1 MIEAVIFDLDGTIVD
16 FNLDYKSVRAEA
28 IQLLAKQGFP
38 SSMFST
44 NESIFTM
51 LKKANTNMKNYGVGE
66 RDITSLKKAV
76 LSVATRHELA
86 AAHTT
91 NIKPGIVETL
101 KTLTGMNLKTAI
113 FTVSGEQSTSYILNV
128 FRLKRFFNAIITRE
142 SVSTVKPDPVHLKAA
157 LKALNVKPDD
167 AIVVGDSKWD
177 MRCARELNVIAVGIA
192 TGISSKKDL
201 MCAGATYLISSLTD
215 IPTLIRQLNSQA
227 RGA

>member
-1 MIEAVIFDLDGTIVD
+1 MIKAVIFDLDGTIVD

-51 LKKANTNMKNYGVGE
+51 LKKAKTSMKNYDIGE
-66 RDITSLKKAV
+66 RDITRLKKAV
-76 LSVATRHELA
+76 LSVATRHELE

-91 NIKPGIVETL
+91 NLKPGVVETL
-101 KTLTGMNLKTAI
+101 KTLTGMTLKTAI

-128 FRLKRFFNAIITRE
+128 FRLKRFFNTIITRE
-142 SVSTVKPDPVHLKAA
+142 SVSTVKPDPVHLEAA
-157 LKALNVKPDD
+157 LKALNVKPDE
-167 AIVVGDSKWD
+167 AIVVGDSQWD
-177 MRCARELNVIAVGIA
+177 MRCAQGLNVIAVGIA
-192 TGISSKKDL
+192 TGISSEKDL

-215 IPTLIRQLNSQA
+215 IPALIQQLNSQVKVV
-227 RGA
+227 